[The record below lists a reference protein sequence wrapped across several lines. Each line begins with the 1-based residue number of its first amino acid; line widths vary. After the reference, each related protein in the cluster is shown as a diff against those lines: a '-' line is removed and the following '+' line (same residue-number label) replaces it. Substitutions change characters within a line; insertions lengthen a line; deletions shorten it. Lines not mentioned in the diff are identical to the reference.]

1 MRMVRLMLLE
11 VAKQRGRPLLLAAKV
26 PQTLEGCHADGF
38 DVKAWADQKLVD
50 ILTLGS
56 RSMDVDVEGIRAVVG
71 TEVQLQPCFDD
82 YHTTDGYRHGSI
94 EFLRGVFSNH
104 FQRGADSVVTFNWP
118 LGTSEACRIL
128 GSIVGPPSHQTAYQ
142 EVGEPE
148 TMAGKDKFFAIE
160 RYA

>member
-1 MRMVRLMLLE
+1 
-11 VAKQRGRPLLLAAKV
+11 
-26 PQTLEGCHADGF
+26 
-38 DVKAWADQKLVD
+38 
-50 ILTLGS
+50 
-56 RSMDVDVEGIRAVVG
+56 MDVDVEGIRAVVG